1 MKYTAHYQITWHDTD
16 ANRILR
22 PTQLMVYLQE
32 TANLQLKD
40 SGVSL
45 DELRDSRGLAFLLS
59 KATVRIYEP
68 LYAYDEI
75 DVQTWVCEGHG
86 LSYDRCFRMLRN
98 GEVVA
103 EAFTVWGLLDLRE
116 KRLLRAN
123 EFTYNFAPDLPLDK
137 SFSARVRY
145 PALAG
150 MECVGE
156 RTIVYSDIDY
166 NGHMNNTRYPDML
179 CDFTPDVLGL
189 RVTGMSLSFLHE
201 ATYGHTLKVYR
212 QATDGGYYF
221 RTVDGDGKAC
231 VEAVLI
237 TEPVQSVME
246 LNHQA

>member
-1 MKYTAHYQITWHDTD
+1 MKYTAHFTITWHDTD

-22 PTQLMVYLQE
+22 PTQLMVYFQE

-40 SGVSL
+40 NGVSL
-45 DELRDSRGLAFLLS
+45 DELRDTKGLAFLLS

-75 DVQTWVCEGHG
+75 NVETWICEGHG
-86 LSYDRCFRMLRN
+86 LSYDRCFRMLR
-98 GEVVA
+98 GEQVVA

-116 KRLLRAN
+116 RRLLRAG
-123 EFTYNFAPDLPLDK
+123 EFSYPFGPELPLDK
-137 SFSARVRY
+137 SFTARVRY

-150 MECVGE
+150 MEFAGE

-179 CDFTPDVLGL
+179 CDFTPDIRRL

-201 ATYGHTLKVYR
+201 AAFGHTLKVYR
-212 QATDGGYYF
+212 QAAEGGYCF
-221 RTVDGDGKAC
+221 RTVDEDGNTC
-231 VEAVLI
+231 VEAALLLEDVKN
-237 TEPVQSVME
+237 VK
-246 LNHQA
+246 A